1 MLLIKVLTELLS
13 TGIFTISSS
22 NIPEY
27 LPYFLDP
34 SKYLIEYYQILYSMS
49 RYWIMDLKKVHIRP
63 PVEHWICMRSQKH
76 CMTMALTAISALI
89 MEE

>member
-22 NIPEY
+22 NITEY

-49 RYWIMDLKKVHIRP
+49 RCWIMELTSFFNIKSKNGKKYYI
-63 PVEHWICMRSQKH
+63 
-76 CMTMALTAISALI
+76 
-89 MEE
+89 

>member
-34 SKYLIEYYQILYSMS
+34 SKYLIKYYQILYSMS
-49 RYWIMDLKKVHIRP
+49 RYWIMELTSFYNLKSKNGKKYYI
-63 PVEHWICMRSQKH
+63 
-76 CMTMALTAISALI
+76 
-89 MEE
+89 

>member
-13 TGIFTISSS
+13 TGIFTITSS

-34 SKYLIEYYQILYSMS
+34 GKYLIRYYQILYSMS
-49 RYWIMDLKKVHIRP
+49 RYWIMELTSFYNLKRKNGKKYYIYNMYN
-63 PVEHWICMRSQKH
+63 IY
-76 CMTMALTAISALI
+76 
-89 MEE
+89 

>member
-13 TGIFTISSS
+13 TGIFTITSS

-49 RYWIMDLKKVHIRP
+49 RCWIMELTSFFNIKSKNGKKILYIKYV
-63 PVEHWICMRSQKH
+63 
-76 CMTMALTAISALI
+76 
-89 MEE
+89 

>member
-13 TGIFTISSS
+13 TGIFTISSI

-49 RYWIMDLKKVHIRP
+49 RYWIMKLTSFFNIKSKNGKNTIYK
-63 PVEHWICMRSQKH
+63 ICR
-76 CMTMALTAISALI
+76 
-89 MEE
+89 